1 MAVAREKTEVRKMEG
16 RQSDIRLPYVKY
28 KLATPIKMGM
38 SAVMLLACVVYKTRM
53 HIVCICIMKIK
64 KKGRV

>member
-1 MAVAREKTEVRKMEG
+1 MEG

-38 SAVMLLACVVYKTRM
+38 SVVMLLACVVYKTRM
-53 HIVCICIMKIK
+53 HIVCICIIKIK